1 MLPPLACDRVSADCW
16 GLRELAVTTVV
27 KRRNVSSA
35 GPAWAPRLAHAR
47 RPDYR
52 FVPTRGHYGPLEVIE
67 PRFSMLLGL
76 DFRLLCVADLPILPT
91 GKHRLAGRNP
101 MSIIVRAI
109 DVGFGNTKYVTSST
123 NGKVECAHFPSLAF
137 YCHNDQATESMGGK
151 RRTVQVPVDGLF
163 YEVGPDV
170 ELAADRFRSWQL
182 HDGYTETAEYRAFTA
197 AALHFM
203 KIDTVDLLVVGLP
216 VAQFLA
222 KRSALERR

>member
-1 MLPPLACDRVSADCW
+1 
-16 GLRELAVTTVV
+16 
-27 KRRNVSSA
+27 
-35 GPAWAPRLAHAR
+35 
-47 RPDYR
+47 
-52 FVPTRGHYGPLEVIE
+52 
-67 PRFSMLLGL
+67 
-76 DFRLLCVADLPILPT
+76 
-91 GKHRLAGRNP
+91 

-222 KRSALERR
+222 KRSDLEKPDPSTSAGSARSWSRRRSSFPSLRAPSSGTRCTTGRWTRCSTRPW